1 MGKAWLRLAE
11 SSDLLGD
18 SHTTGAYYLRLE
30 GDEPTQLVEWLGDD
44 VVTAIDRAGSARFGA
59 LPLRWLEAEAR
70 QAIVVAKMVRRVG
83 TGTEE
88 LLFVAPPEGGSMAG
102 ECEILRNVA
111 HQEVR
116 RLAPRWNN
124 YPETLAGP
132 EASFGGKST
141 GFLLFMRNSFFIST
155 MAVLGQVLS
164 CCLVAFAFARLQFHF
179 RGGLF
184 VILLATMMIP
194 GQVTLIPLFSI
205 YKWLGWIDTFLL
217 FIVPHFLAG
226 AFNVFLLRQY
236 MLTLPR
242 ELDESAAI
250 DGCGTFRTYWHV
262 ILPNCGPV
270 LIVVG
275 LFTFIGTWQDVMGS
289 LIYLDNPAYRT
300 VTLGLEYFRSTIGT
314 C

>member
-1 MGKAWLRLAE
+1 M
-11 SSDLLGD
+11 
-18 SHTTGAYYLRLE
+18 
-30 GDEPTQLVEWLGDD
+30 
-44 VVTAIDRAGSARFGA
+44 
-59 LPLRWLEAEAR
+59 
-70 QAIVVAKMVRRVG
+70 
-83 TGTEE
+83 
-88 LLFVAPPEGGSMAG
+88 
-102 ECEILRNVA
+102 
-111 HQEVR
+111 
-116 RLAPRWNN
+116 
-124 YPETLAGP
+124 
-132 EASFGGKST
+132 
-141 GFLLFMRNSFFIST
+141 
-155 MAVLGQVLS
+155 
-164 CCLVAFAFARLQFHF
+164 
-179 RGGLF
+179 F